1 MNFAKAFTYIFDDKR
16 WLEKL
21 VIPLLVTLIPIIG
34 WMVAVGYL
42 MRVTR
47 NVVEHQPEPLP
58 ELEFG
63 ADLGRG
69 FKVFVANLAYG
80 LPILLITT
88 LLFLPLALSGNN
100 NEVSIFAILSALLG
114 GFLILLYALFMTVM
128 MPPVI
133 ANLAVKERIGAAF
146 DFKEIFRMLRNN
158 FKAWLI
164 VIGGS
169 LLCSA
174 IIAPLGGI
182 VLAVG
187 AIVTLFYSQLI
198 IVHLTGQAYA
208 HSQTPGGQNAP
219 RY

>member
-1 MNFAKAFTYIFDDKR
+1 MKFAKAFTYIFEDQR

-34 WMVAVGYL
+34 WMVVAGYL

-47 NVVEHQPEPLP
+47 NVAEHQAEPLP

-69 FKVFVANLAYG
+69 FKLFVANLLYG
-80 LPILLITT
+80 LPIVLVSL
-88 LLFLPLALSGNN
+88 LLFLPLALTENSNAATA
-100 NEVSIFAILSALLG
+100 FAIILAILG
-114 GFLILLYALFMTVM
+114 GFAILLYALFMTVL
-128 MPPVI
+128 MPAVN

-158 FKAWLI
+158 FTAWLI
-164 VIGGS
+164 VIGGI
-169 LLCSA
+169 LLGSA

-182 VLAVG
+182 VLVIG
-187 AIVTLFYSQLI
+187 AIVTGFYSQLI
-198 IVHLTGQAYA
+198 VAHLTGQAYA
-208 HSQTPGGQNAP
+208 HSQTPGGQGAP
-219 RY
+219 LY

>member
-34 WMVAVGYL
+34 WMVAAGYL

-47 NVVEHQPEPLP
+47 NVAEHQVEPLP

-69 FKVFVANLAYG
+69 FKVFVANLAYA

-88 LLFLPLALSGNN
+88 LLFLPLALSGNS
-100 NEVSIFAILSALLG
+100 NEVSVLAIALAILG
-114 GFLILLYALFMTVM
+114 GFLILLYALFMTVI
-128 MPPVI
+128 MPAVN

-146 DFKEIFRMLRNN
+146 EFKEIFRLIKNN

-164 VIGGS
+164 VIGGA

-174 IIAPLGGI
+174 IIAPLGTII
-182 VLAVG
+182 VLVG
-187 AIVTLFYSQLI
+187 AMITSFYSQLVI
-198 IVHLTGQAYA
+198 AHLTGQAYA
-208 HSQTPGGQNAP
+208 LSQTPGGQNAP